1 VLSLKVFDNF
11 DLVISNNLKN
21 YLFKNQSRKMKIS
34 ILTFLFI
41 LFIYPFNLIAQHE
54 YYGVKLDTVKAQKF
68 DMGKMW
74 TFENPPLEYLKQTYN
89 FNPSEDWL
97 DKVQKSALK
106 FGRGCSASF
115 VSEDGLIMTNHHC
128 IRSIL
133 RDMSTEDEDLLKNGF
148 YAETLEDEKKIPRL
162 YVNQLMLIEDVT
174 DEIKSAMIEVQSDSE
189 KVAKRNEMIEEI
201 RERYEKQNPDLNY
214 RVISLYYGGKYSLYG
229 YKKYDDIRLVF
240 APELIVSKL
249 GGDYD
254 NFTYPR
260 YGLDCAYLRA
270 YDDDG
275 NPVKTNYFF
284 NFSEESIYE
293 NQPVFVVGNPGS
305 TNRIYTV
312 AQLEYLRDYRYG
324 LQTPMRKDLY
334 KVYVDLVEETNAED
348 MKLVATSFNV
358 GNGLKVYEET
368 YKSLLNPLF
377 IARKKD
383 FEKNFKQAVQSDPEL
398 NKTYGHIW
406 DEIAEN
412 RREASTFA
420 KEMFAYT
427 ISSYYSAKYFFIA
440 RELVSLAEQ
449 LKMPN
454 TDRDDNY
461 IDESLDSLIGNI
473 FPVNFDKNLED
484 KKLLVQVNKL
494 QQNLSSEN
502 EIVKTMFGGKNG
514 IEAAKFILSKSQL
527 TNRENVVALAQSG
540 ADAILNSDDPF
551 IYFIL
556 NTRDRMAE
564 LKQKNE
570 KLAESDAINN
580 QLLGEALFEVY
591 GDSIPPDATGT
602 LRISDGVLKGYDY
615 NGTFSPYKT
624 TFYGSLDRY
633 YSFNKK
639 FPFNLPSYWE
649 DLPEEFDL
657 STPLNFVSTCDII
670 GGNSGSPVL
679 NTNAE
684 VVGLAFD
691 GNIESHSGRFIYTTE
706 ANRTVSVS
714 AEGMI
719 EAIRDLYRAE
729 RLASEILNGKID

>member
-1 VLSLKVFDNF
+1 MKKTITTLMLI
-11 DLVISNNLKN
+11 LTT
-21 YLFKNQSRKMKIS
+21 YLFNLNAQS
-34 ILTFLFI
+34 
-41 LFIYPFNLIAQHE
+41 E
-54 YYGVKLDTVKAQKF
+54 YYGINLDTVKAQKF

-74 TFENPPLEYLKQTYN
+74 TFENPPLEYFDQTYN
-89 FNPSEDWL
+89 FKPSEEWL

-115 VSEDGLIMTNHHC
+115 ISEDGLIMTNHHC

-133 RDMSTEDEDLLKNGF
+133 RDLSTEDEDLLKNYF
-148 YAETLEDEKKIPRL
+148 YAETLNDEKKIPKL
-162 YVNQLMLIEDVT
+162 YVNQLMMIEDVT
-174 DEIKSAMIEVQSDSE
+174 DEIKSAMIEAQSDSE
-189 KVAKRNEMIEEI
+189 KVAQRDNKIEEI
-201 RERYEKQNPDLNY
+201 KDRYEKLNPDLNY

-260 YGLDCAYLRA
+260 YGLDCAFLRA

-275 NPVKTNYFF
+275 NPVKTNYYF
-284 NFSEESIYE
+284 NFSEEPIYE

-305 TNRIYTV
+305 TNRIYTL

-383 FEKNFKQAVQSDPEL
+383 FEKNFKLAVQSNPKL
-398 NKTYGHIW
+398 NKAYGHIW

-440 RELVSLAEQ
+440 KELVNLAEQ
-449 LKMPN
+449 LRLPESERGEDYK
-454 TDRDDNY
+454 
-461 IDESLDSLIGNI
+461 DENLDSLIESI
-473 FPVNFDKNLED
+473 FPINFDKELED
-484 KKLLVQVNKL
+484 KKLLVQA
-494 QQNLSSEN
+494 NLIQKNLPTEN
-502 EIVKTMFGGKNG
+502 ELVKTMFGGKNG

-527 TNRENVVALAQSG
+527 TNRENVVALGQSG

-556 NTRDRMAE
+556 NTRDRIAE

-591 GDSIPPDATGT
+591 GDAIPPDATGT

-657 STPLNFVSTCDII
+657 SAPLNFVSTCDII